1 MTYFDLKLMF
11 KTDLFF
17 TFYFI
22 APKNG
27 MIDMFRQFSQGDNQ
41 DSGKSVYVPDPD
53 LLGQSDPI
61 GILPLKEHATLV
73 YIYQDPTTNETA
85 FHPVQADQHC
95 HR

>member
-1 MTYFDLKLMF
+1 MF
-11 KTDLFF
+11 KPDIFF
-17 TFYFI
+17 TYDFI
-22 APKNG
+22 APQNG

-41 DSGKSVYVPDPD
+41 DWGKSVYVPNPN
-53 LLGQSDPI
+53 LLGQSIPI

>member
-1 MTYFDLKLMF
+1 MF

-22 APKNG
+22 APQNG

-41 DSGKSVYVPDPD
+41 DSGKAVYVQDPD

-61 GILPLKEHATLV
+61 SILPLKEHATLV

>member
-1 MTYFDLKLMF
+1 MTYFDLKDKLMF

-17 TFYFI
+17 TFYLI
-22 APKNG
+22 APQNG

-61 GILPLKEHATLV
+61 GILPLNRLTSSFSHDFNGQIIV
-73 YIYQDPTTNETA
+73 PTGITINMTT
-85 FHPVQADQHC
+85 
-95 HR
+95 